1 MYRTRSL
8 QQSEID
14 TGETVFVVLFSK
26 RKNDIKLAQEFR
38 RLSRFKVKIFTS
50 NNLACEKF

>member
-38 RLSRFKVKIFTS
+38 RLSRFKVKKITS

>member
-38 RLSRFKVKIFTS
+38 RLSRFKENIFTS
-50 NNLACEKF
+50 NNLACEKL

>member
-14 TGETVFVVLFSK
+14 TGDTVFVLSK
-26 RKNDIKLAQEFR
+26 RKNDIKLAQEFQ
-38 RLSRFKVKIFTS
+38 RLSRF
-50 NNLACEKF
+50 N

>member
-14 TGETVFVVLFSK
+14 TGETVFVVLFFQNE
-26 RKNDIKLAQEFR
+26 RMILN
-38 RLSRFKVKIFTS
+38 
-50 NNLACEKF
+50 

>member
-8 QQSEID
+8 QQSEIE

-38 RLSRFKVKIFTS
+38 RLIRFKVKNFTS

>member
-14 TGETVFVVLFSK
+14 TGYTVFVLSK
-26 RKNDIKLAQEFR
+26 RKNDIKLEQEFQ
-38 RLSRFKVKIFTS
+38 RLSRFKVDQVFCDVT
-50 NNLACEKF
+50 LF

>member
-38 RLSRFKVKIFTS
+38 RLTRFKVKFFTS